1 MTREVTSTVKHRVT
15 RIVIPLLGL
24 LALAASPLA
33 ADSRMGKISGVVLD
47 QSGVPQMGA
56 TVVIASHLLIA
67 PTALQLFTNERGR
80 FVSGTLPAG
89 AYTVR
94 VTLAG
99 FLPTLQP
106 DVQVN
111 SHQTTNVQIEM
122 GSIFT
127 GLADLHRRVNQRA
140 DDGEWSWVLRAAA
153 ATRPVLRWQESSS
166 SQTDSSEN
174 ALAEATLP
182 SERSHSRIDVTSGVR
197 PGSATSFSDSPAT
210 AIAYQEG
217 VGAVGKLMLVGQVS
231 YESETP
237 NGGFAAIW
245 LPTGDGKNGPVISA
259 VIRQS
264 RLGPDGPLFR
274 GMRLDQEGVLPLTDN
289 VTIRYGA
296 EYLLTGLN
304 TATTNG
310 IRPRAELA
318 IRLSPNWQASLLL
331 ASRPWPESSPEA
343 TAPLESAMDSLD
355 AFPTMLFRDGRPILE
370 SGWHEELA
378 VERLFQHSGRVMVA
392 AFHDRSSDM
401 AVYGQGN
408 AVTSNP
414 DFLQDFFSDGF
425 AYDSGNSDSFGA
437 RAAYQQKI
445 ANNLSGTVVYAWAGA
460 LAPLSQMAPN
470 ADLRDVLAM
479 RQRHSVAASVSSQL
493 PLVKTQLTAGYKW
506 LSGTTVSRQDEFGEA
521 FFGLDPYFN
530 LVIHQPIPCLRHM
543 QAVADFGNLLAQG
556 YVPLTTRDG
565 HVVLVS
571 AYRTFRGG
579 ISVQF

>member
-1 MTREVTSTVKHRVT
+1 VNSRVM
-15 RIVIPLLGL
+15 RLIPLLGL
-24 LALAASPLA
+24 LAVSASPLVA
-33 ADSRMGKISGVVLD
+33 ESRIGRISGVVVD
-47 QSGVPQMGA
+47 ESGVPQMGA
-56 TVVIASHLLIA
+56 TVVIASHSLIA
-67 PTALQLFTNERGR
+67 SAALQLFTNERGR

-99 FLPTLQP
+99 FLPTLRP

-111 SHQTTNVQIEM
+111 SQQTTDVQIEM

-127 GLADLHRRVNQRA
+127 GLADLHRHANQRA

-153 ATRPVLRWQESSS
+153 ATRPVLRWQDENSSS
-166 SQTDSSEN
+166 
-174 ALAEATLP
+174 P
-182 SERSHSRIDVTSGVR
+182 SESTTDAITETGLPDSKWHSLIDVSSGTR
-197 PGSATSFSDSPAT
+197 PGAATSFSDSPAT
-210 AIAYQEG
+210 AVAYQEN
-217 VGAVGKLMLVGQVS
+217 VGATGRLLLAGQVS
-231 YESETP
+231 YESETS

-245 LPTGDGKNGPVISA
+245 LPAGNSKDGPVMSA

-274 GMRLDQEGVLPLTDN
+274 GARFDQEGVLPLSDN

-304 TATTNG
+304 TATTDG
-310 IRPRAELA
+310 VRPRAELA
-318 IRLSPNWQASLLL
+318 IQLAPNWQASLLL
-331 ASRPWPESSPEA
+331 ASRPWPEGSPEA
-343 TAPLESAMDSLD
+343 AAPLESAVDSLD
-355 AFPTMLFRDGRPILE
+355 AFPTMLFRDGRPVLE

-378 VERLFQHSGRVMVA
+378 VERLFQNSNGRVMVA
-392 AFHDRSSDM
+392 AFHDRSSNM
-401 AVYGQGN
+401 AVFGQGS
-408 AVTSNP
+408 AVANNS
-414 DFLQDFFSDGF
+414 DFLQDFFSNGF

-437 RAAYQQKI
+437 RAGYQQKI
-445 ANNLSGTVVYAWAGA
+445 SSNLSTTVVYAWAGA
-460 LAPLSQMAPN
+460 LAPLTQDDPD
-470 ADLRDVLAM
+470 ADLREALAM
-479 RQRHSVAASVSSQL
+479 RQRHSIAGSVSSQL
-493 PLVKTQLTAGYKW
+493 PLVKTQITAGYKW
-506 LSGTTVSRQDEFGEA
+506 LSGMAVSRQDEFGEA

-556 YVPLTTRDG
+556 YVPITTQDG

>member
-1 MTREVTSTVKHRVT
+1 MNSRVI
-15 RIVIPLLGL
+15 RILISLLGL
-24 LALAASPLA
+24 LAISASPLVA
-33 ADSRMGKISGVVLD
+33 ESRIGRISGVVVD
-47 QSGVPQMGA
+47 ESGVPQMGA
-56 TVVIASHLLIA
+56 TVVIASHSLIA
-67 PTALQLFTNERGR
+67 SAALQLFTNERGR

-99 FLPTLQP
+99 FLPTLRP

-111 SHQTTNVQIEM
+111 SHQTTDVQIEM

-127 GLADLHRRVNQRA
+127 GLADLRRHANQRA

-153 ATRPVLRWQESSS
+153 ATRPVLRWQDESSS
-166 SQTDSSEN
+166 S
-174 ALAEATLP
+174 P
-182 SERSHSRIDVTSGVR
+182 SESTTDAVTETGLPDSKWHSRIDVSSGVR
-197 PGSATSFSDSPAT
+197 PGAATSFSDSPAT
-210 AIAYQEG
+210 AIAYQEN
-217 VGAVGKLMLVGQVS
+217 VGASGQLLLAGQVS
-231 YESETP
+231 YESDTS

-245 LPTGDGKNGPVISA
+245 LPAGNSKDGPVMSA

-264 RLGPDGPLFR
+264 RLGPNGPIFR
-274 GMRLDQEGVLPLTDN
+274 GARLDQEGVLPLSDN

-310 IRPRAELA
+310 VRPRAELA
-318 IRLSPNWQASLLL
+318 IQLAPNWQASLLL
-331 ASRPWPESSPEA
+331 ASRPWPEGSPEA
-343 TAPLESAMDSLD
+343 AASLESAVDSLD
-355 AFPTMLFRDGRPILE
+355 AFPTMLFRDGRPVLE

-378 VERLFQHSGRVMVA
+378 VERLFQNSKGRVMVA
-392 AFHDRSSDM
+392 AFHDRSSHM
-401 AVYGQGN
+401 AVYGQGS
-408 AVTSNP
+408 AVASNS
-414 DFLQDFFSDGF
+414 DFLQDFFSNGF

-437 RAAYQQKI
+437 RAAYQQRI
-445 ANNLSGTVVYAWAGA
+445 SDNLSTTVVYAWAGA
-460 LAPLSQMAPN
+460 LAPLAQDVPD
-470 ADLRDVLAM
+470 ADLREVLAM
-479 RQRHSVAASVSSQL
+479 RQRHSIAGSVSAQL
-493 PLVKTQLTAGYKW
+493 PLVKTQVTAGYKW
-506 LSGTTVSRQDEFGEA
+506 LSGMAVSRQDEFGEA

-556 YVPLTTRDG
+556 YVPITTQDG

>member
-1 MTREVTSTVKHRVT
+1 MRML
-15 RIVIPLLGL
+15 IPVLGL
-24 LALAASPLA
+24 LAISASPLVA
-33 ADSRMGKISGVVLD
+33 ESRIGRISGVVVD
-47 QSGVPQMGA
+47 ESGVPQMGA
-56 TVVIASHLLIA
+56 TVVIASHSLIA
-67 PTALQLFTNERGR
+67 SAALQLFTNERGR

-99 FLPTLQP
+99 FLPTLRP

-111 SHQTTNVQIEM
+111 SQQTTDVQIEM

-127 GLADLHRRVNQRA
+127 GLADLHRHANQRA

-153 ATRPVLRWQESSS
+153 ATRPVLRWQDENSSS
-166 SQTDSSEN
+166 
-174 ALAEATLP
+174 P
-182 SERSHSRIDVTSGVR
+182 SESTTDAITETGLPDSKWHSLIDVSSGTR
-197 PGSATSFSDSPAT
+197 PGAATSFSDSPAT
-210 AIAYQEG
+210 AVAYQED
-217 VGAVGKLMLVGQVS
+217 VGATGRLLLAGQVS
-231 YESETP
+231 YESETS

-245 LPTGDGKNGPVISA
+245 LPAGNSKDGPVMSA

-274 GMRLDQEGVLPLTDN
+274 GARFDQEGVLPLSDN

-310 IRPRAELA
+310 VRPRAELA
-318 IRLSPNWQASLLL
+318 IQLAPNWQASLLL
-331 ASRPWPESSPEA
+331 ASRPWPEGSPEA
-343 TAPLESAMDSLD
+343 AAPLESAVDSLD
-355 AFPTMLFRDGRPILE
+355 AFPTMLFRDGRPVLE

-378 VERLFQHSGRVMVA
+378 VERLFQNSNGRVMVA
-392 AFHDRSSDM
+392 AFHDRSSNM
-401 AVYGQGN
+401 AVYGQGS
-408 AVTSNP
+408 AVANNS
-414 DFLQDFFSDGF
+414 DFLQDFFSNGF

-437 RAAYQQKI
+437 RAGYQQKI
-445 ANNLSGTVVYAWAGA
+445 SSNLSATVVYAWAGA
-460 LAPLSQMAPN
+460 LAPLTQDDPD
-470 ADLRDVLAM
+470 ADLREALAM
-479 RQRHSVAASVSSQL
+479 RQRHSIAGSVSSQL
-493 PLVKTQLTAGYKW
+493 PLVKTQITAGYKW
-506 LSGTTVSRQDEFGEA
+506 LSGMAVSRQDEFGEA

-556 YVPLTTRDG
+556 YVPITTQDG

>member
-1 MTREVTSTVKHRVT
+1 MNSRVM
-15 RIVIPLLGL
+15 RMLIPVLGL
-24 LALAASPLA
+24 LAISASPLVA
-33 ADSRMGKISGVVLD
+33 ESRIGRISGVVVD
-47 QSGVPQMGA
+47 ESGVPQMGA
-56 TVVIASHLLIA
+56 TVVIASHSLIA
-67 PTALQLFTNERGR
+67 SAALQLFTNERGR

-99 FLPTLQP
+99 FLPTLRP

-111 SHQTTNVQIEM
+111 SQQTTDVQIEM

-127 GLADLHRRVNQRA
+127 GLADLHRHANQRA

-153 ATRPVLRWQESSS
+153 ATRPVLRWQDENSSS
-166 SQTDSSEN
+166 
-174 ALAEATLP
+174 P
-182 SERSHSRIDVTSGVR
+182 SESTTDAITETGLPDSKWHSLIDVSSGTR
-197 PGSATSFSDSPAT
+197 PGAATSFSDSPAT
-210 AIAYQEG
+210 AVAYQED
-217 VGAVGKLMLVGQVS
+217 VGATGRLLLAGQVS
-231 YESETP
+231 YESETS

-245 LPTGDGKNGPVISA
+245 LPAGNSKDGPVMSA

-274 GMRLDQEGVLPLTDN
+274 GARFDQEGVLPLSDN

-310 IRPRAELA
+310 VRPRAELA
-318 IRLSPNWQASLLL
+318 IQLAPNWQASLLL
-331 ASRPWPESSPEA
+331 ASRPWPEGSPEA
-343 TAPLESAMDSLD
+343 AAPLESAVDSLD
-355 AFPTMLFRDGRPILE
+355 AFPTMLFRDGRPVLE

-378 VERLFQHSGRVMVA
+378 VERLFQNSNGRVMVA
-392 AFHDRSSDM
+392 AFHDRSSNM
-401 AVYGQGN
+401 AVYGQGS
-408 AVTSNP
+408 AVANNS
-414 DFLQDFFSDGF
+414 DFLQDFFSNGF

-437 RAAYQQKI
+437 RAGYQQKI
-445 ANNLSGTVVYAWAGA
+445 SSNLSATVVYAWAGA
-460 LAPLSQMAPN
+460 LAPLTQDDPD
-470 ADLRDVLAM
+470 ADLREALAM
-479 RQRHSVAASVSSQL
+479 RQRHSIAGSVSSQL
-493 PLVKTQLTAGYKW
+493 PLVKTQITAGYKW
-506 LSGTTVSRQDEFGEA
+506 LSGMAVSRQDEFGEA

-556 YVPLTTRDG
+556 YVPITTQDG

>member
-1 MTREVTSTVKHRVT
+1 MNSRAI
-15 RIVIPLLGL
+15 RILVSLLGL
-24 LALAASPLA
+24 SVIAVSPLVA
-33 ADSRMGKISGVVLD
+33 ESRVGRISGVVSD
-47 QSGVPQMGA
+47 ESGVPQMGA
-56 TVVIASHLLIA
+56 TVVIASRSLMASAAVQLL
-67 PTALQLFTNERGR
+67 TNGRGR
-80 FVSGTLPAG
+80 FVSATLPAG
-89 AYTVR
+89 TYTVR

-99 FLPTLQP
+99 FLPTLRP

-111 SHQTTNVQIEM
+111 SHQTTDVQIEM

-127 GLADLHRRVNQRA
+127 GLADLHRGANQRP

-153 ATRPVLRWQESSS
+153 ATRPILRWQDSTSSPSESSADAI
-166 SQTDSSEN
+166 TE
-174 ALAEATLP
+174 ETLP
-182 SERSHSRIDVTSGVR
+182 DGRSHSRIDVSSGVR
-197 PGSATSFSDSPAT
+197 PGAATSFSDSPAT
-210 AIAYQEG
+210 AIAYEES
-217 VGAVGKLMLVGQVS
+217 VGATGQLLLAGQFS

-245 LPTGDGKNGPVISA
+245 LPTGDSKNGPVTSA
-259 VIRQS
+259 VVRQS

-274 GMRLDQEGVLPLTDN
+274 GVRLDQEGVLPLSDN
-289 VTIRYGA
+289 VTIRYGS

-310 IRPRAELA
+310 VRPRAELA
-318 IRLSPNWQASLLL
+318 IRLGPNWQASLLL
-331 ASRPWPESSPEA
+331 ASRPWPEASPEA
-343 TAPLESAMDSLD
+343 TAPLESAVDSLD
-355 AFPTMLFRDGRPILE
+355 AFPTMLFRDGRPVLE

-378 VERLFQHSGRVMVA
+378 VERLLQNNGRVMVA

-401 AVYGQGN
+401 AVYGQGS
-408 AVTSNP
+408 AVTNNS
-414 DFLQDFFSDGF
+414 DFLQDFFSNGF
-425 AYDSGNSDSFGA
+425 AYDSGNSDSFGM

-445 ANNLSGTVVYAWAGA
+445 SDDLSTTVVYAWAGA
-460 LAPLSQMAPN
+460 LAPLAQDVPD
-470 ADLRDVLAM
+470 ADLREVLAI
-479 RQRHSVAASVSSQL
+479 RQRHSVAGSVSSRV
-493 PLVKTQLTAGYKW
+493 PLLKTQITAGYKW
-506 LSGTTVSRQDEFGEA
+506 LSGTAVSRQDEFGEA

-556 YVPLTTRDG
+556 YVPITTRDG